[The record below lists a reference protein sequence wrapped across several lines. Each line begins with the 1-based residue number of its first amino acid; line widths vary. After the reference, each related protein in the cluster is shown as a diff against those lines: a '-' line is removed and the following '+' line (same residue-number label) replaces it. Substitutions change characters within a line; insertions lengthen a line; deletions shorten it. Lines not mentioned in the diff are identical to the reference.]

1 MEQIAVR
8 AGVTKPVLYQHFESK
23 KELYLGLA
31 RGGHGPAARTRS
43 RRAIEGARS
52 NRERIERA
60 TGAYFG
66 FIDANEGSFRLLF
79 RETMGA
85 EHEFRGAIERFRDEL
100 ARPDHR
106 GIQAESGLPAGE
118 AELLARGVMG
128 IAESA
133 AQWWLDHR
141 SVPAERVVRDLSDLA
156 WRGLAGLPRPGQE
169 EPMSKRSYE
178 RSGSRP
184 SAKPRARRASARRR
198 CARSASGARSPQRV
212 ALGVVLLIV
221 FLGGRDEGHTEC

>member
-1 MEQIAVR
+1 VEGPDQGRRKGEGELATKRLTADARRAQLLEVAREVFASDGYHGAGMEQIAVR

-23 KELYLGLA
+23 KELYLGLLEVDMA
-31 RGGHGPAARTRS
+31 RLLEDIGRG
-43 RRAIEGARS
+43 IEGARS

-66 FIDANEGSFRLLF
+66 FIDSNEGSFRLLF

-85 EHEFRGAIERFRDEL
+85 EDEFRGAIERFRDEL
-100 ARPDHR
+100 ARR
-106 GIQAESGLPAGE
+106 ITAVIQAESGLPAGE

-156 WRGLAGLPRPGQE
+156 WRGLAGLPRRGE
-169 EPMSKRSYE
+169 ER
-178 RSGSRP
+178 
-184 SAKPRARRASARRR
+184 
-198 CARSASGARSPQRV
+198 
-212 ALGVVLLIV
+212 
-221 FLGGRDEGHTEC
+221 

>member
-1 MEQIAVR
+1 VRELATRRLTAQARRAQLLEVAREVFAADGYHGAGMEQIAVR

-23 KELYLGLA
+23 KELYLGLLDEDMA
-31 RGGHGPAARTRS
+31 RLLEDIG
-43 RRAIEGARS
+43 RAIEGARS

-66 FIDANEGSFRLLF
+66 FIDSNEGSFRLLF

-85 EHEFRGAIERFRDEL
+85 EDEFRKAIERFRDEL
-100 ARPDHR
+100 ARR
-106 GIQAESGLPAGE
+106 ITAVIQSETGLPPGE

-141 SVPAERVVRDLSDLA
+141 SVPAERVVRDLSELA
-156 WRGLAGLPRPGQE
+156 WRGLAGLPRRGE
-169 EPMSKRSYE
+169 
-178 RSGSRP
+178 
-184 SAKPRARRASARRR
+184 
-198 CARSASGARSPQRV
+198 
-212 ALGVVLLIV
+212 
-221 FLGGRDEGHTEC
+221 